1 MATYSTSSN
10 ESSSNTDVLVLVYN
24 SVTNTLNDEKR
35 DKTTPFSFLN
45 FLKYSGSNYKD
56 LNELELYSEYL
67 KTWEQKTNIS
77 LRSSNS
83 DIRNQFIAFL
93 SEIKLVFLT
102 PEERRFFDN
111 IDLEDNEHLTIS
123 VPFFSR
129 KIKEI
134 ALYFK
139 KKRDNVPNSLL
150 STKVKGTAQGVKKF
164 INEEIV
170 NIYTGDDVSDKLT
183 IPENINNFLNNINVN
198 VEQVYDNFN
207 DYFDLDPNKSPTFYN
222 STSGSRFNFFSSNTN
237 EINLTDYTTTEE
249 SIIDILNE
257 QQVGLKEIKGLRVNF
272 NTSDI
277 SFIENSRFNNYINTG
292 VASDLNFN
300 NRKLLPERFMGTDVY
315 YVSSNDS
322 TYTYNKLFD
331 AAYPYRNLLNVNY
344 PSAVTIPGNNFKSSR
359 EVGLFFK
366 PSKFSILKMETKF
379 LSQLVPEKVLKNS
392 VYLCPDTSR
401 YGNIHGVGGNDKY
414 SPFQFTLLNDSFKN
428 LSSTFGKGLPK
439 ITKKNQSFYSYS
451 SVEQRENILNNE
463 IPNQGIAAF
472 SLSGSIYKEQG
483 DIYGNR
489 FLLFDTN
496 AINNRPHLLTED
508 SEEFNKVQTP
518 LNLFDSQATT
528 INTNFEKEQI
538 SVVRRKIKPLYIYN
552 IVKNKVLPIQTELA
566 NIFNRYIY
574 NTDLYNEV
582 SSGEFEDVNIFN
594 TTYFFKTSSYLL
606 LENISYDST
615 GEFAPRSFV
624 SKVKKFN
631 KSVTFDQ
638 VKTNL
643 SNFSNPI
650 SIGKDIFFIKITSD
664 PKATSSPNI
673 RYMQFEIFKYDN
685 TTNREVN
692 LVTSKTNTESYFAE
706 NFTLNLGTNIV
717 QIDSVELSYNS
728 KQNKFMC
735 LTSFQDLNNVQYFH
749 IVVFTIVGNSL
760 KISMNNVIAPDN
772 YYHTENFYSEGTL
785 QTDFL
790 KNITL
795 GISTP
800 TQDKAY
806 GTLRL

>member
-1 MATYSTSSN
+1 M
-10 ESSSNTDVLVLVYN
+10 
-24 SVTNTLNDEKR
+24 
-35 DKTTPFSFLN
+35 
-45 FLKYSGSNYKD
+45 
-56 LNELELYSEYL
+56 
-67 KTWEQKTNIS
+67 
-77 LRSSNS
+77 
-83 DIRNQFIAFL
+83 
-93 SEIKLVFLT
+93 
-102 PEERRFFDN
+102 
-111 IDLEDNEHLTIS
+111 
-123 VPFFSR
+123 
-129 KIKEI
+129 
-134 ALYFK
+134 
-139 KKRDNVPNSLL
+139 PNSLL

-650 SIGKDIFFIKITSD
+650 SIGKDIF
-664 PKATSSPNI
+664 
-673 RYMQFEIFKYDN
+673 
-685 TTNREVN
+685 
-692 LVTSKTNTESYFAE
+692 L
-706 NFTLNLGTNIV
+706 
-717 QIDSVELSYNS
+717 
-728 KQNKFMC
+728 
-735 LTSFQDLNNVQYFH
+735 
-749 IVVFTIVGNSL
+749 
-760 KISMNNVIAPDN
+760 
-772 YYHTENFYSEGTL
+772 
-785 QTDFL
+785 
-790 KNITL
+790 
-795 GISTP
+795 
-800 TQDKAY
+800 
-806 GTLRL
+806 